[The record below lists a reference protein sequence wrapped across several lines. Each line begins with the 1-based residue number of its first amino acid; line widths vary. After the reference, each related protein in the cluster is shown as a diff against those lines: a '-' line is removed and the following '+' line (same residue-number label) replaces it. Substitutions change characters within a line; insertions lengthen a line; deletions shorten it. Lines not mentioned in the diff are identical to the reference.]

1 MFSVGE
7 KQMGC
12 LRGKILFG
20 LIAYFGGFA
29 TAIYYL
35 APVSQ
40 DAGGGKQK
48 QLVQWKWPAKMSLN
62 TEKSKEEA
70 GQFKQRVCSA
80 VAFAEE
86 QAGRIVEL
94 YKAQAAAAKEKQGLR
109 ASTE

>member
-1 MFSVGE
+1 MSW
-7 KQMGC
+7 

-40 DAGGGKQK
+40 DAAGKK
-48 QLVQWKWPAKMSLN
+48 QRQSAMWNASEKTGLN
-62 TEKSKEEA
+62 SEKCKEMA
-70 GQFKQRVCSA
+70 GQLGQKMRSA

-86 QAGRIVEL
+86 QAKRIAEL
-94 YKAQAAAAKEKQGLR
+94 YKAHTAQAGQNDKDLRAAAN
-109 ASTE
+109 